1 MTDDELVEGL
11 VGLLRLGMVVIV
23 EGDDVDG
30 VARFWPVVARDA
42 LRTRWNDV
50 RSETSENSE
59 NLDVRG
65 ASRVSSECGVPASP
79 APIGSAGTDDKPA
92 RSELHQGNAIWS

>member
-30 VARFWPVVARDA
+30 VARFWPIVRRDE
-42 LRTRWNDV
+42 LRTRWNDGI
-50 RSETSENSE
+50 SESSENSE
-59 NLDVRG
+59 SLDVRG
-65 ASRVSSECGVPASP
+65 ASRASSESRATAATTVFPR
-79 APIGSAGTDDKPA
+79 AGTDDKPA
-92 RSELHQGNAIWS
+92 RPERSETAL